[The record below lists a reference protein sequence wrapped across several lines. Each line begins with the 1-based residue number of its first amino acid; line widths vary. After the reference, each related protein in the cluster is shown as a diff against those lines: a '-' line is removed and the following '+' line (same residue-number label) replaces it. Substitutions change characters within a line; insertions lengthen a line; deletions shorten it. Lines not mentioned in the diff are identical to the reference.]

1 MCPGDAKWEGG
12 QRARGGRQGGG
23 GSDDQHG
30 RQRAVESETG
40 PSVPGRGATGGQ
52 ASSPSK
58 ALQNW
63 WDWDLKECFLIF
75 ILKLAGFKGCILRL
89 EVENKKVNWEEIP
102 KLFIM
107 KPRELRNYNSQLFKT
122 KPRWSTTRA
131 GSRDTDPLSTSQTP
145 GSWGTTDRVL
155 GAWTLAWRKVKNT
168 SLFQNTVFLWLFPF
182 YIKFAGPIVMQG
194 VPIGAIW
201 KQMHVIDLASILP
214 SDRLFHNIKG
224 FGFWLSAC
232 KQWHATNKFFVFTS
246 GQVSNHYYPFY
257 TLSRYLWAN
266 YPPPIWASSPGYG
279 SGSEQ
284 PVLCSALV
292 KKKGG
297 KGGLHLANMVGN
309 QA

>member
-40 PSVPGRGATGGQ
+40 PGVPGRGATGGK

-63 WDWDLKECFLIF
+63 WDWDLKECCQIF

-89 EVENKKVNWEEIP
+89 EVENKKVKNSQWQ
-102 KLFIM
+102 LL
-107 KPRELRNYNSQLFKT
+107 KPRELRNDNSQFL

-131 GSRDTDPLSTSQTP
+131 GSPDTDPLSTSQTP

-232 KQWHATNKFFVFTS
+232 KQWHAPNKFFVFTS

-284 PVLCSALV
+284 PVSCLASV
-292 KKKGG
+292 IKGY
-297 KGGLHLANMVGN
+297 LANMVWK